1 MKVKYYCEECGKQ
14 FESETEALKCEA
26 EHKAARAK
34 REAQQCRK
42 QEALEAAKVAM
53 KKANDE
59 LRDAGCTERLTFTS
73 PTLEAATNQLDKDTK
88 KLMDEIFDPLRL
100 LLG

>member
-34 REAQQCRK
+34 REAQQRRK
-42 QEALEAAKVAM
+42 QEALESAKLAI

-59 LRDAGCTERLTFTS
+59 LRDAGCAERVAFTVQVH
-73 PTLEAATNQLDKDTK
+73 ATDAN
-88 KLMDEIFDPLRL
+88 KLVDEIFDPLRL